1 MNKIIK
7 RVVATLV
14 ATTFLLKLSVAG
26 FAAGQAEESKVDMAY
41 PQQVEQ
47 NAQAELQR
55 ALTEGDGLGVT
66 RSVLQISAAR
76 CVVSTDTI
84 VSAIAMIDSLVA
96 DQPSDIRSLLYLSE
110 AMLYHKIYNYDSYK
124 YNQRTTTETMPDDC
138 RQWSRRHFAQKIL
151 DLTSLATADSELL
164 INRPIGNY
172 KSVLAGLNSEQEL
185 FYPTL
190 YDMVTYNAIELLS
203 SFTESMEIPFGKS
216 DDKPDPS
223 VVAEK
228 RIKQLIDSLVRLHA
242 ERGEVAAEIK
252 AIIEKSKYVD
262 DSKDYN
268 ELMLEGYEKYS
279 HSEYSAEFL
288 LEVRELGEKRAD
300 VFLQKCQ
307 DYLQRFAESY
317 RSDAIREI
325 VKSLTEPTAELHSM
339 RYYYMLK
346 DDVDIEVDYK
356 NIEQFVVEVYAINPN
371 FDGKSFHK
379 LKKSDLQLLKADTV
393 LVRKDRLTAINSIKK
408 VNLGQMDYSTYMVRV
423 LTKYDNPSDF
433 NLSKYHPFVVT
444 DMSAIY
450 MSDIKKDCRLY
461 VVNADTG
468 KPMEGVTV
476 RTSSNNLTT
485 DAEGSVSFRGNNK
498 VNYTLING
506 KDKVS
511 DDFYVPSNYGFKR
524 GVRYEIMTDLPIY
537 HPGDTV
543 RFVIVAYN
551 DSINKLNHCA
561 GHSDSIELYG
571 ADGMLIEK
579 TSFTTDSLGR
589 ACGQYVLPS
598 DGVRGTFQL
607 RIANK
612 YESHSF
618 QVEDYKTPTFYVEI
632 DDLMSEMQVGDKL
645 VVSGKALTYSGM
657 PLSDAEVSVDISYV
671 GWWRAQS
678 NASHTE
684 KTVTDASGQ
693 FRIELD
699 TDGLKGTTF
708 ARGCYAM
715 TATVTSE
722 AGETQKSKS
731 RRFAIGKAYRIDT
744 SEVEPKIR
752 VDAKNITLPLKVMS
766 IMDSPVNKEVKYQLV
781 NAESEVVR
789 EGVFMSPTLSLSVG
803 NIPSAEYK
811 LKLMLL
817 SDSTVVEEK
826 KVQLYRA
833 KDKRPPI
840 ATALWLPRNYIT
852 PVGEYCDVEVMTS
865 YKDANI
871 LCVISDAEKI
881 VDSYWL
887 KGKKNKYTFR
897 VASPKEYECVRIS
910 FYAVYNSKTYT
921 DEVTI
926 LPSDQLKIKTTS
938 FRDKLTS
945 GQSESWRFQFSYKNQ
960 PVGNIPV
967 IASMIDASLCSIKEY
982 ELGIPIYT
990 YFLRSYQGGI
1000 MYQSNY
1006 LNMGSMWYDY
1016 PQVKFANPP
1025 MLNFYGQIKSPN
1037 VSNRGGLFMAHS
1049 ESVIVTEDAMDEVV
1063 VAYGTASRKSLHSN
1077 AYEAVEFKEP
1087 EHPSAFFMTDLV
1099 TDENGEVELT
1109 FDVPNYDTTWKL
1121 NLLGYMPNMK
1131 SAVFTDEIVSSKPI
1145 MVRSNLPRF
1154 VRTGDVIRL
1163 KSTVSNSTDSVA
1175 QIGVGIRILDEV
1187 TGEVLTTLEAEIAL
1201 IEPKSSEVYGI
1212 DFEVPDTAASLVYEV
1227 YAFSINNGFSD
1238 GERAR
1243 IAVLPSST
1251 PVVESVPFYL
1261 NAGQTEFSYQLGED
1275 AHQGKMTLMVCD
1287 NPIWECVTA
1296 LPSIARPTSSTVT
1309 GLTTA
1314 LVANA
1319 TADGIARRF
1328 PQVREALSELMAE
1341 QPVDS
1346 ISALQSSL
1354 EVNGDLKV
1362 TDLDNTIWQ
1371 IDARNETSR
1380 MQNLS
1385 TILNADKNAVLI
1397 RELTERIGK
1406 LQSPSGGWCW
1416 YSGAQPSVYL
1426 TTEVLGDLALLIDM
1440 DFLDRSSGLRLMISK
1455 GIDFVE
1461 ADILDSYNK
1470 SKKFSTLAL
1479 LRYLFIKSNLK
1490 VGDNNKQ
1497 FAELK
1502 PKALNAIKSE
1512 WKEFGIYDKAMAA
1525 ILLSREGFN
1534 KESLQIIESLRQYAI
1549 RTEHRGAYYDNLR
1562 YGYSKLS
1569 ATAWVLMAFHE
1580 IAPSDGLVDELR
1592 QWLLI
1597 QRQAQNWGDNSETLH
1612 VVYAILTTGSD
1623 WISERSRS
1631 QVWIGAQQ
1639 YEPTKREELTGSYRI
1654 DLENVEGQKIYIKN
1668 DGDGPWWG
1676 SVVSQ
1681 YVAPI
1686 VNVKA
1691 ASIDDLSISK
1701 EILLIDGDNA
1711 KSVEPGETLKV
1722 GQKVRVQ
1729 LIVVAKRDM
1738 EYVVVKDG
1746 RSACLEPADQ
1756 TSGTVWQDGVMAYRE
1771 VRKAE
1776 TNLMITHL
1784 PKGTHVLSYDCYVS
1798 QEGDFSL
1805 GIVVAQCLY
1814 APSLVAHSGG
1824 KLIEVK

>member
-1 MNKIIK
+1 MNQLIK

-26 FAAGQAEESKVDMAY
+26 FATGQSECSKVDMAY

-55 ALTEGDGLGVT
+55 ALAEGDGLGVT

-76 CVVSTDTI
+76 CAVSTDTI

-124 YNQRTTTETMPDDC
+124 YNQRTATETVPDDC
-138 RQWSRRHFAQKIL
+138 RQWSRTHFAQKIL

-172 KSVLAGLNSEQEL
+172 KSVLAGLDSEQEL

-190 YDMVTYNAIELLS
+190 YDMVAYNAIELLS
-203 SFTESMEIPFGKS
+203 SFTESMVIPFGKS
-216 DDKPDPS
+216 DNKPDPS

-228 RIKQLIDSLVRLHA
+228 RIEQLIDSLVRIHA

-252 AIIEKSKYVD
+252 AIIERVKYVD

-300 VFLQKCQ
+300 EFLHKCQ

-339 RYYYMLK
+339 RYYYMSK

-393 LVRKDRLTAINSIKK
+393 LVRKDRLTAINSIEK
-408 VNLGQMDYSTYMVRV
+408 VNLGRMDYGTYMVRV

-433 NLSKYHPFVVT
+433 YLSKYHPFVVT

-485 DAEGSVSFRGNNK
+485 DAEGRVSFRGNNK

-511 DDFYVPSNYGFKR
+511 DDFYVPSNYGFKK

-543 RFVIVAYN
+543 KFVIVAYN
-551 DSINKLNHCA
+551 DSINKLNLCA

-589 ACGQYVLPS
+589 ACGQYVLPN

-678 NASHTE
+678 NASHIE

-715 TATVTSE
+715 TATATSV

-731 RRFAIGKAYRIDT
+731 RRLAIGKAYRIDT
-744 SEVEPKIR
+744 SEVESKISI
-752 VDAKNITLPLKVMS
+752 DAKDITLPIKVMS
-766 IMDSPVNKEVKYQLV
+766 IMDNPVNKEVKYQLI
-781 NAESEVVR
+781 NAESEIVK
-789 EGVFMSPTLSLSVG
+789 EGVFMSPKLSLSVG
-803 NIPSAEYK
+803 DIPSAEYK

-817 SDSTVVEEK
+817 SDSTVLEEK
-826 KVQLYRA
+826 KMQIYRA

-840 ATALWLPRNYIT
+840 AAALWLPRNYIT

-871 LCVISDAEKI
+871 LCVISDTEKI

-887 KGKKNKYTFR
+887 KGKKNKYIVR

-910 FYAVYNSKTYT
+910 FYVVYNSKTYT

-926 LPSDQLKIKTTS
+926 LPNDQLEIKTTS

-945 GQSESWRFQFSYKNQ
+945 GQSESWKFQFSYKNQ
-960 PVGNIPV
+960 PVGNIPI

-982 ELGIPIYT
+982 ELGIPMYT
-990 YFLRSYQGGI
+990 YFLSSYQGGI
-1000 MYQSNY
+1000 MYHSNY
-1006 LNMGSMWYDY
+1006 LNTGLMWYDY
-1016 PQVKFANPP
+1016 PRVKFANPP
-1025 MLNFYGQIKSPN
+1025 MLDFYGQINSAK
-1037 VSNRGGLFMAHS
+1037 VSNRGVFMANS
-1049 ESVIVTEDAMDEVV
+1049 ESVFTEDEDAMDEVV
-1063 VAYGTASRKSLHSN
+1063 VAYGTTSRKSLHSD
-1077 AYEAVEFKEP
+1077 AIEDVKFKEP

-1131 SAVFTDEIVSSKPI
+1131 STVFTDEIVSSKPI
-1145 MVRSNLPRF
+1145 MLRSNLPRF
-1154 VRTGDVIRL
+1154 VCTGDVIRL

-1175 QIGVGIRILDEV
+1175 QVGVGIRIMEEV
-1187 TGEVLTTLEAEIAL
+1187 IGEVLTTLEAEIAL
-1201 IEPKSSEVYGI
+1201 IEPMSSKVYEI
-1212 DFEVPDTAASLVYEV
+1212 VFEVPDTVSSLIYEV

-1243 IAVLPSST
+1243 IVVLPSST

-1261 NAGQTEFSYQLGED
+1261 SAGQKEFSYLLGTE
-1275 AHQGKMTLMVCD
+1275 AQQGKVTLMVCD

-1296 LPSIARPTSSTVT
+1296 LPSIASPTTNTVT

-1328 PQVREALSELMAE
+1328 PQVCEALRELMTE

-1346 ISALQSSL
+1346 ISLLQSSL
-1354 EVNGDLKV
+1354 NVDTDLKV

-1380 MQNLS
+1380 MQSLS

-1426 TTEVLGDLALLIDM
+1426 TTEVLSDLALLIDM
-1440 DFLDRSSGLRLMISK
+1440 DFLDQSLELRSMINK

-1470 SKKFSTLAL
+1470 SKRFSTLSL

-1490 VGDNNKQ
+1490 VGDNNKP
-1497 FAELK
+1497 FAELGA
-1502 PKALNAIKSE
+1502 KALKAIKSE
-1512 WKEFGIYDKAMAA
+1512 WKGFGIYDKAMAA
-1525 ILLSREGFN
+1525 VLLYREGYD
-1534 KESLQIIESLRQYAI
+1534 KESLQMVESLRQYAI
-1549 RTEHRGAYYDNLR
+1549 RTEHRGAYYDNIGYR
-1562 YGYSKLS
+1562 YGKLS
-1569 ATAWVLMAFHE
+1569 TTAWVLMAFHE
-1580 IAPSDGLVDELR
+1580 IAPTDELIDELR
-1592 QWLLI
+1592 QWILI
-1597 QRQAQNWGDNSETLH
+1597 QRQAQNWGKNSETLH
-1612 VVYAILTTGSD
+1612 VIYAILLTGSD
-1623 WISERSRS
+1623 WISEQSCS

-1639 YEPTKREELTGSYRI
+1639 YKPTKREELTGSYCLE
-1654 DLENVEGQKIYIKN
+1654 LENAEGSKIYIKN
-1668 DGDGPWWG
+1668 DGENPWWG

-1686 VNVKA
+1686 VDVKA

-1701 EILLIDGDNA
+1701 EILLIEGDNA
-1711 KSVEPGETLKV
+1711 KLVEKGEALKV

-1729 LIVVAKRDM
+1729 LTVVVNRDM
-1738 EYVVVKDG
+1738 EYVIVKDG
-1746 RSACLEPADQ
+1746 RSACLEPVDQ
-1756 TSGTVWQDGVMAYRE
+1756 TSGIVWQDDVVAYRE

-1776 TNLMITHL
+1776 TNMMITHL
-1784 PKGTHVLSYDCYVS
+1784 PKGTHILSYDCYVS
-1798 QEGDFSL
+1798 HEGVYSL
-1805 GIVVAQCLY
+1805 GITSAQSLY
-1814 APSLVAHSGG
+1814 APSLVAHSEGE
-1824 KLIEVK
+1824 LIEVR